1 MSTELSRLA
10 GRPIQTAADALEL
23 IDELSLHLYQL
34 LSARNYDPEA
44 VPEALA
50 LTLGQRD
57 DYGTLPQTLR
67 YACLT
72 LRPQLARSR
81 EEIDN
86 LLRALAWGYVP
97 AGPSGAPSRGQA
109 HILPT
114 GRNFYA
120 VDPRALPSRAA
131 WQVGQNLAREVL
143 ARHLKETGKYP
154 EHVAISVWGTSNMRT
169 QGDDIAEVFALMGA
183 RPLWHPQSRRLEGV
197 ELTPLS
203 ELGRPR
209 IDVTVRISGFFRD
222 AFPHVIALLSE
233 VVSLAMHAD
242 EDPGQNYLRRHYLQ
256 DLAERLNELPPE
268 EAQERAQ
275 YRIFGSPPG
284 SYGAGILL
292 LIQEGNWQGDADFA
306 ATFVNWGGYAYRAA
320 CSGIDA
326 RDDFRARLAQTQV
339 VLHNQDNR
347 EHDIFDSDDYLQ
359 FFGGMLAS
367 ARHLSGAQPRAYFG
381 HFSRPERAGARLAG
395 RGAARLPLAS
405 H

>member
-86 LLRALAWGYVP
+86 LLRALAGGYVP

-275 YRIFGSPPG
+275 YRI
-284 SYGAGILL
+284 L
-292 LIQEGNWQGDADFA
+292 A
-306 ATFVNWGGYAYRAA
+306 AR
-320 CSGIDA
+320 
-326 RDDFRARLAQTQV
+326 
-339 VLHNQDNR
+339 
-347 EHDIFDSDDYLQ
+347 
-359 FFGGMLAS
+359 
-367 ARHLSGAQPRAYFG
+367 
-381 HFSRPERAGARLAG
+381 
-395 RGAARLPLAS
+395 RGATARVFYC
-405 H
+405 